1 MFGMRNLMPR
11 NRGSDLVPGRH
22 GWDHPMSR
30 FQREI
35 EQMLDDTWHGFGLPA
50 FGRGERSGLVSP
62 RVDIK
67 ETDEKIVVTAELPGM
82 EEKDV
87 ELLWNDN
94 VLTIK
99 GEKKAERE
107 EKDEGYT
114 YSERSYGSFERRIPI
129 DSEVES
135 DKLDATFKNGILTV
149 TLPKHPEARK
159 HFTRVPIRGEGEETT
174 TEEKAA

>member
-1 MFGMRNLMPR
+1 MFGMRDLIPR
-11 NRGSDLVPGRH
+11 SRGSDVAPGRH

-35 EQMLDDTWHGFGLPA
+35 ERMFDDAWRGFDLPA
-50 FGRGERSGLVSP
+50 FGRLERAGMVSP
-62 RVDIK
+62 RVDMN
-67 ETDEKIVVTAELPGM
+67 ETDDTIMVTAELPGL
-82 EEKDV
+82 EQKDV

-107 EKDEGYT
+107 EKDRGYT

-129 DSEVES
+129 DSEVVS
-135 DKLDATFKNGILTV
+135 DKLDATFKNGVLTV
-149 TLPKHPEARK
+149 TLPKNPEARK
-159 HFTRVPIRGEGEETT
+159 HFKRIPIHGEGEEKKTV
-174 TEEKAA
+174 EKAA